1 MGVNRRAI
9 WQRAKAMS
17 GELVLVT
24 GGSGFIGAHCIL
36 RLLADGHMVRTTVR
50 SRAREAEVR
59 EMLRR
64 AGAEPGER
72 LEFAEADLTSDAG
85 WADAVAGCAY
95 VLHVASPFPVN
106 QPRDADELVR
116 PAREGTLRVL
126 KAARDAGVRR
136 VVQTSSF
143 AAVGYG
149 HPERA
154 TPFDETDW
162 TNLDGP
168 GVTAY
173 VKSKTLAERAAWDFI
188 AREGGGLEL
197 ATVNP
202 VGVLGPV
209 LGRDLSSSVELLRSL
224 MEGAVPAAPRT
235 WFGLVDVRDV
245 ADLHVRAMT
254 SPAAKGERF
263 IATGG
268 DFLSVI
274 EMARIL
280 RGEAGPLGKKA
291 PSWQMPDWLVRL
303 MAVFMPAARA
313 TVPELGKMKNATSA
327 KAKRM
332 LGWAPRTPREAILA
346 SAESL
351 VALGIVRQP

>member
-1 MGVNRRAI
+1 
-9 WQRAKAMS
+9 MS

>member
-1 MGVNRRAI
+1 
-9 WQRAKAMS
+9 MS

-24 GGSGFIGAHCIL
+24 GGSGFIGAHCIM

-50 SRAREAEVR
+50 SRAREADVR

-85 WADAVAGCAY
+85 WAEAVAGCAY

-173 VKSKTLAERAAWDFI
+173 VKSKTLAERAAWDFV
-188 AREGGGLEL
+188 AREGSGLEL

-280 RGEAGPLGKKA
+280 RAEAGPLGKKA
-291 PSWQMPDWLVRL
+291 PSWQMPDCLVRL
-303 MAVFMPAARA
+303 MALFMPAARA

-327 KAKRM
+327 KARRL

>member
-1 MGVNRRAI
+1 
-9 WQRAKAMS
+9 MS

-72 LEFAEADLTSDAG
+72 LEFAEADLTSDVG
-85 WADAVAGCAY
+85 WAEAVAGCAY

-126 KAARDAGVRR
+126 KAARDAGVKR

-173 VKSKTLAERAAWDFI
+173 VKSKTLAERAAWDFV
-188 AREGGGLEL
+188 AREDGGLEL

-280 RGEAGPLGKKA
+280 RAEAGPLGKKA

-303 MAVFMPAARA
+303 MALFMPAARA

-327 KAKRM
+327 KAKRL

-351 VALGIVRQP
+351 VALGIVKPR

>member
-1 MGVNRRAI
+1 
-9 WQRAKAMS
+9 MS

-24 GGSGFIGAHCIL
+24 GGSGFIGAHCIM

-50 SRAREAEVR
+50 SRAREADVR

-85 WADAVAGCAY
+85 WAEAVAGCAY

-173 VKSKTLAERAAWDFI
+173 VKSKTLAERAAWDFV
-188 AREGGGLEL
+188 AREGSGLEL

-280 RGEAGPLGKKA
+280 RAEAGPLGKKA
-291 PSWQMPDWLVRL
+291 PSWQMPDCLVRL
-303 MAVFMPAARA
+303 MALFMPAARA

-327 KAKRM
+327 KAKRL

>member
-1 MGVNRRAI
+1 
-9 WQRAKAMS
+9 MS

-36 RLLADGHMVRTTVR
+36 RLLANGHMVRTTVR

-85 WADAVAGCAY
+85 WAEAVAGCAY

-126 KAARDAGVRR
+126 KAARDAGVKR

-173 VKSKTLAERAAWDFI
+173 VKSKTLAERAAWDFV

-280 RGEAGPLGKKA
+280 RAEAGPLGKKA

-303 MAVFMPAARA
+303 MALFMPAARA

-327 KAKRM
+327 KARRV
-332 LGWAPRTPREAILA
+332 LGWTPRTPREAILA

-351 VALGIVRQP
+351 VALGIVKPR

>member
-1 MGVNRRAI
+1 
-9 WQRAKAMS
+9 MS

-50 SRAREAEVR
+50 SREREAEVR

-85 WADAVAGCAY
+85 WAEAVAGCAY

-126 KAARDAGVRR
+126 KAARDAGVKR

-173 VKSKTLAERAAWDFI
+173 VKSKTLAERAAWDFV

-280 RGEAGPLGKKA
+280 RAEAGPLGKKA

-327 KAKRM
+327 KAKRL

>member
-1 MGVNRRAI
+1 
-9 WQRAKAMS
+9 MS

-59 EMLRR
+59 EMLCR

-126 KAARDAGVRR
+126 KVARDAGVRR

-173 VKSKTLAERAAWDFI
+173 VKSKTLAERAAWDFV

-209 LGRDLSSSVELLRSL
+209 LGKDLSASVVLLKSL
-224 MEGAVPAAPRT
+224 MEGSIPAAPRT

-245 ADLHVRAMT
+245 ADLHVLAMT
-254 SPAAKGERF
+254 SPAARGERF
-263 IATGG
+263 LATGG

-274 EMARIL
+274 DMARIL
-280 RGEAGPLGKKA
+280 RADAGKA
-291 PSWQMPDWLVRL
+291 GQCAPTRVMPDWLVRTL
-303 MAVFMPAARA
+303 ALFMPAARA
-313 TVPELGKMKNATSA
+313 TVPELGKMKNAISA
-327 KAKRM
+327 KAKRL

-351 VALGIVRQP
+351 VSLGIVKPR

>member
-1 MGVNRRAI
+1 
-9 WQRAKAMS
+9 MS

-24 GGSGFIGAHCIL
+24 GGSGFIGAQCIL

-85 WADAVAGCAY
+85 WAEAVAGCAY

-126 KAARDAGVRR
+126 KAARDAGVKR

-173 VKSKTLAERAAWDFI
+173 VKSKTLAERAAWDFV

-280 RGEAGPLGKKA
+280 RAEAGPLGKKA

-303 MAVFMPAARA
+303 MALFMPAARA

-327 KAKRM
+327 KAKRL

-351 VALGIVRQP
+351 VALGIVKPR

>member
-1 MGVNRRAI
+1 
-9 WQRAKAMS
+9 MS
-17 GELVLVT
+17 GETVLVT
-24 GGSGFIGAHCIL
+24 GGSGFIGAHCVL
-36 RLLADGHMVRTTVR
+36 RLLADGYRVRTTVR
-50 SRAREAEVR
+50 SPAREAEVR
-59 EMLRR
+59 EMLRK

-85 WADAVAGCAY
+85 WAQAAADCAY

-154 TPFDETDW
+154 APFDETDW
-162 TNLDGP
+162 TNLEGP

-173 VKSKTLAERAAWDFI
+173 VKSKTLAERAAWDFV

-209 LGRDLSSSVELLRSL
+209 LGKDLSSSVELLRSL

-245 ADLHVRAMT
+245 ADLHVRAMI

-280 RGEAGPLGKKA
+280 KSEAGSLGKKA
-291 PSWQMPDWLVRL
+291 PSWEMPDWLVRL
-303 MAVFMPAARA
+303 MALVMPAARA

-327 KAKRM
+327 KAKRL

-351 VALGIVRQP
+351 VALGIVTPR

>member
-1 MGVNRRAI
+1 
-9 WQRAKAMS
+9 MS

-280 RGEAGPLGKKA
+280 RAEAGPLGKKA

-313 TVPELGKMKNATSA
+313 TVSELGKMKNATSA

>member
-9 WQRAKAMS
+9 WQGAKAMS

-24 GGSGFIGAHCIL
+24 GGSGFIGAHCIM

-50 SRAREAEVR
+50 SRAREADVR

-85 WADAVAGCAY
+85 WAEAVAGCAY

-173 VKSKTLAERAAWDFI
+173 VKSKTLAERAAWDFV
-188 AREGGGLEL
+188 AREGSGLEL

-280 RGEAGPLGKKA
+280 RAEAGPLGKKA
-291 PSWQMPDWLVRL
+291 PSWQMPDCLVRL
-303 MAVFMPAARA
+303 MALFMPAARA

-327 KAKRM
+327 KAKRL

>member
-1 MGVNRRAI
+1 
-9 WQRAKAMS
+9 MS

-85 WADAVAGCAY
+85 WAEAVAGCAY

-126 KAARDAGVRR
+126 KAARDAGVKR

-173 VKSKTLAERAAWDFI
+173 VKSKTLAERAAWDFV

-280 RGEAGPLGKKA
+280 RAEAGPLGKKA

-303 MAVFMPAARA
+303 MALFMPAARA

-327 KAKRM
+327 KARRV
-332 LGWAPRTPREAILA
+332 LGWTPRTPREAILA

-351 VALGIVRQP
+351 VALGIVKPR

>member
-1 MGVNRRAI
+1 
-9 WQRAKAMS
+9 MS

-303 MAVFMPAARA
+303 MALFMPAARA

>member
-1 MGVNRRAI
+1 
-9 WQRAKAMS
+9 MS

-36 RLLADGHMVRTTVR
+36 RLLAGGHMVRTTVR
-50 SRAREAEVR
+50 SRTREAEVR

-72 LEFAEADLTSDAG
+72 LEFAEANLTSDGG
-85 WADAVAGCAY
+85 WAEAVAGCAY

-154 TPFDETDW
+154 APFDETDW

-280 RGEAGPLGKKA
+280 RAEAGPLGKKA

-303 MAVFMPAARA
+303 MALFMPAARA

-327 KAKRM
+327 KAKRL
-332 LGWAPRTPREAILA
+332 LGWTPRTPREAILA